1 MHERFGDPASEIG
14 SGSID
19 LAVILAGESTT
30 SVGTPATVGIDDDL
44 AAGQTGVT
52 LRTAN
57 DEEAGWLN
65 LRKSVIFKIKEVNCR

>member
-1 MHERFGDPASEIG
+1 MNERLGDPASEIC
-14 SGSID
+14 SRSID
-19 LAVILAGESTT
+19 LAVVLAGESTT

-57 DEEAGWLN
+57 DEETGRLD
-65 LRKSVIFKIKEVNCR
+65 LRTLVMFEKEKCCY